1 MEDLLHFMAQQSE
14 AICPL
19 QQQLVAQN
27 TPKPEVAAPP
37 KFDGSRE
44 AVVGFVNA
52 CRLYAE
58 ARLGGVDDK
67 RKISWAL
74 SYVQGGVAEVWKD
87 NVLEEINKG
96 TSEVEMM
103 EELFEKMREE
113 FREFDEESRKMDKLR
128 LLVQGSR
135 TCDKYVQ
142 EFRRAARGSSYEER
156 ALIEEFKRGLN
167 GTIRH
172 RLAETE
178 SLPSMI
184 MDWQERAVK
193 LDRNMRQSRAEKVL
207 AGTMRSQGTS
217 VQQEGVRQGWPPQ
230 GAFRGGWA
238 PRGGWRGGER
248 RKMQIQTPRLTG
260 VETGR
265 ERMAVDRTAT
275 RRAQVVC
282 YQCGKKGHYMS
293 ECREGERI
301 RILELEKEIEELKE
315 KGCHSPPVT
324 HGGGL

>member
-1 MEDLLHFMAQQSE
+1 LTISLEVRAAASYR
-14 AICPL
+14 P
-19 QQQLVAQN
+19 
-27 TPKPEVAAPP
+27 TPQI
-37 KFDGSRE
+37 
-44 AVVGFVNA
+44 
-52 CRLYAE
+52 LTAE

-87 NVLEEINKG
+87 NVLEEINKE
-96 TSEVEMM
+96 TSEVEMI

-113 FREFDEESRKMDKLR
+113 FRKFDEESRKMDKLR

-142 EFRRAARGSSYEER
+142 EFRRAARGSSHEER

-167 GTIRH
+167 GTIRR
-172 RLAETE
+172 RLAEAE
-178 SLPSMI
+178 SLPSTI

-193 LDRNMRQSRAEKVL
+193 LDRNMRQSRAEKKVL
-207 AGTMRSQGTS
+207 AGTTQSQGTS
-217 VQQEGVRQGWPPQ
+217 VQQGRVRRAWPPQ

-248 RKMQIQTPRLTG
+248 REMQIQTPRLTG
-260 VETGR
+260 AETGR
-265 ERMAVDRTAT
+265 ERMAVDRTT
-275 RRAQVVC
+275 TKRAQVVC
-282 YQCGKKGHYMS
+282 YWCGKKGHYMS

-301 RILELEKEIEELKE
+301 RLLELEKEIEELKG

-324 HGGGL
+324 CSGGL